1 MKLLKFTL
9 ISILGLS
16 LCTACGGDGDGGE
29 TPGPGKPEGP
39 DKSSTTGIDRFD
51 ASNIFSRNT
60 YLPDNTAMQG
70 FNLDS
75 DGSVW
80 YTQLSNTNQAQLNW
94 VRAQPNKTPDMQTEN
109 KDYMKL
115 TYFGHGTNT
124 ALEEDGADR
133 YLWAGAY
140 GVCNAKGQYWNEK
153 LVGRVKYVKGAT
165 VKTNECNDYYYI
177 GDYTDL
183 HPSIDAE
190 NDLLTINYGDS
201 KNSSY
206 RCFVI
211 YKLSEAKKAPMTNVT
226 ITCTDGFQT
235 DRPASTNPVSVV
247 VRCHDLTTLTPVA
260 RPRFLKTGYGASGA
274 TYYDWQ
280 GYDVHKNRL
289 YYTEGQS
296 NYNLFGSFYSGSSFA
311 YVTVFDFEGNI
322 VEERTQVAVVS
333 DKDKLT
339 QIGVSVFGSLEAEGI
354 KVCKDKLYLGYTARG
369 ITADSNF
376 VLFGIPL
383 ATSVFGEE
391 GTLLATMMVAI
402 VIPVYNITAVVIL
415 ELFRGGK
422 VPVSVLIKNIL
433 KNPMIRG
440 ALLGFIFH
448 ILGIKLPVSVEGP
461 IKQFANLTTPLAL
474 FVLGGT
480 LHFNAIGGN
489 LKYVVPSM
497 TFKMVILPAVIL
509 AVATLLGF
517 SGVER
522 FVYFEMYATPVA
534 TASYAMA
541 QNMGGDGGQ
550 TKPKNILHLPAKRQ
564 TAFRDSGSTGQ
575 NF

>member
-94 VRAQPNKTPDMQTEN
+94 VRAQPNKTPDVQTEN

-322 VEERTQVAVVS
+322 VEERTQVA
-333 DKDKLT
+333 
-339 QIGVSVFGSLEAEGI
+339 EGF
-354 KVCKDKLYLGYTARG
+354 ARG
-369 ITADSNF
+369 PVTPND
-376 VLFGIPL
+376 FGCTRSPTRAAPDRSRRPAPPHVAL
-383 ATSVFGEE
+383 PRLGTCDDRPHRGRRLVRPHLHEDDDTPQSVPHPDEINPENERKKFRSFHARPKPHPAFGEKE
-391 GTLLATMMVAI
+391 RVLRTPPDEIRLSF
-402 VIPVYNITAVVIL
+402 PFQDNIT
-415 ELFRGGK
+415 
-422 VPVSVLIKNIL
+422 
-433 KNPMIRG
+433 
-440 ALLGFIFH
+440 
-448 ILGIKLPVSVEGP
+448 
-461 IKQFANLTTPLAL
+461 IKQ
-474 FVLGGT
+474 
-480 LHFNAIGGN
+480 
-489 LKYVVPSM
+489 
-497 TFKMVILPAVIL
+497 
-509 AVATLLGF
+509 
-517 SGVER
+517 
-522 FVYFEMYATPVA
+522 
-534 TASYAMA
+534 
-541 QNMGGDGGQ
+541 D
-550 TKPKNILHLPAKRQ
+550 
-564 TAFRDSGSTGQ
+564 
-575 NF
+575 

>member
-1 MKLLKFTL
+1 MTKKELRTMYDKMSLSEERMTELEKRLDDCFEHEPENISDFEETELMQFSQEYKPAPQRRNPLKIVVT
-9 ISILGLS
+9 SAAAAAVVAVGV
-16 LCTACGGDGDGGE
+16 TAAF
-29 TPGPGKPEGP
+29 K
-39 DKSSTTGIDRFD
+39 TGIIPTGTPVSEF
-51 ASNIFSRNT
+51 
-60 YLPDNTAMQG
+60 
-70 FNLDS
+70 
-75 DGSVW
+75 
-80 YTQLSNTNQAQLNW
+80 
-94 VRAQPNKTPDMQTEN
+94 TPDVQTEN

-339 QIGVSVFGSLEAEGI
+339 QIGVSVFGTLEAEGI

-369 ITADSNF
+369 ITADNTKHYQNIF
-376 VLFGIPL
+376 VFD
-383 ATSVFGEE
+383 
-391 GTLLATMMVAI
+391 
-402 VIPVYNITAVVIL
+402 
-415 ELFRGGK
+415 
-422 VPVSVLIKNIL
+422 
-433 KNPMIRG
+433 
-440 ALLGFIFH
+440 
-448 ILGIKLPVSVEGP
+448 
-461 IKQFANLTTPLAL
+461 
-474 FVLGGT
+474 
-480 LHFNAIGGN
+480 
-489 LKYVVPSM
+489 PSS
-497 TFKMVILPAVIL
+497 K
-509 AVATLLGF
+509 
-517 SGVER
+517 
-522 FVYFEMYATPVA
+522 
-534 TASYAMA
+534 
-541 QNMGGDGGQ
+541 
-550 TKPKNILHLPAKRQ
+550 
-564 TAFRDSGSTGQ
+564 
-575 NF
+575 

>member
-94 VRAQPNKTPDMQTEN
+94 VRAQPNKTPDVQTEN

-280 GYDVHKNRL
+280 GYDVQK
-289 YYTEGQS
+289 T
-296 NYNLFGSFYSGSSFA
+296 GSTTPRGS
-311 YVTVFDFEGNI
+311 
-322 VEERTQVAVVS
+322 RTTTS
-333 DKDKLT
+333 
-339 QIGVSVFGSLEAEGI
+339 S
-354 KVCKDKLYLGYTARG
+354 ARS
-369 ITADSNF
+369 TRAARS
-376 VLFGIPL
+376 PTSRCSTSR
-383 ATSVFGEE
+383 ATSSRSG
-391 GTLLATMMVAI
+391 
-402 VIPVYNITAVVIL
+402 
-415 ELFRGGK
+415 R
-422 VPVSVLIKNIL
+422 
-433 KNPMIRG
+433 RW
-440 ALLGFIFH
+440 
-448 ILGIKLPVSVEGP
+448 
-461 IKQFANLTTPLAL
+461 
-474 FVLGGT
+474 
-480 LHFNAIGGN
+480 
-489 LKYVVPSM
+489 PSCR
-497 TFKMVILPAVIL
+497 TR
-509 AVATLLGF
+509 T
-517 SGVER
+517 
-522 FVYFEMYATPVA
+522 
-534 TASYAMA
+534 
-541 QNMGGDGGQ
+541 N
-550 TKPKNILHLPAKRQ
+550 
-564 TAFRDSGSTGQ
+564 
-575 NF
+575 

>member
-1 MKLLKFTL
+1 MTKKELRTMYDKMSLSEERMTELEKRLDDCFEHEPENISDFEETELMQFSQEYKPAPQRRNPLKIVVT
-9 ISILGLS
+9 SAAAAAVVAVGV
-16 LCTACGGDGDGGE
+16 TAAF
-29 TPGPGKPEGP
+29 K
-39 DKSSTTGIDRFD
+39 TGIIPTGTPVSEF
-51 ASNIFSRNT
+51 
-60 YLPDNTAMQG
+60 
-70 FNLDS
+70 
-75 DGSVW
+75 
-80 YTQLSNTNQAQLNW
+80 
-94 VRAQPNKTPDMQTEN
+94 TPDVQTEN

-235 DRPASTNPVSVV
+235 DRPASTNSVSVV

-339 QIGVSVFGSLEAEGI
+339 QIGVSVFGTLEAEGI

-369 ITADSNF
+369 ITADNTKHYQNIF
-376 VLFGIPL
+376 VFD
-383 ATSVFGEE
+383 
-391 GTLLATMMVAI
+391 
-402 VIPVYNITAVVIL
+402 
-415 ELFRGGK
+415 
-422 VPVSVLIKNIL
+422 
-433 KNPMIRG
+433 
-440 ALLGFIFH
+440 
-448 ILGIKLPVSVEGP
+448 
-461 IKQFANLTTPLAL
+461 
-474 FVLGGT
+474 
-480 LHFNAIGGN
+480 
-489 LKYVVPSM
+489 PSS
-497 TFKMVILPAVIL
+497 K
-509 AVATLLGF
+509 
-517 SGVER
+517 
-522 FVYFEMYATPVA
+522 
-534 TASYAMA
+534 
-541 QNMGGDGGQ
+541 
-550 TKPKNILHLPAKRQ
+550 
-564 TAFRDSGSTGQ
+564 
-575 NF
+575 

>member
-1 MKLLKFTL
+1 MNLANIEYQDKLRQYVLQMRPVFKPNALFSDETANYVTPMEPDPGDIVTIRFRTWKDNVDKVYLVSNDRHLPMECERSEANFDYFKIRLVMQEESVRYFFEIHAGKIRCFYNKIGVSRDRLDVYDFT
-9 ISILGLS
+9 IAPGFH
-16 LCTACGGDGDGGE
+16 
-29 TPGPGKPEGP
+29 TPEWAKGAVMYQ
-39 DKSSTTGIDRFD
+39 IFVDRFSSGD
-51 ASNIFSRNT
+51 TNNT
-60 YLPDNTAMQG
+60 
-70 FNLDS
+70 
-75 DGSVW
+75 V
-80 YTQLSNTNQAQLNW
+80 
-94 VRAQPNKTPDMQTEN
+94 
-109 KDYMKL
+109 
-115 TYFGHGTNT
+115 
-124 ALEEDGADR
+124 ED
-133 YLWAGAY
+133 
-140 GVCNAKGQYWNEK
+140 CE
-153 LVGRVKYVKGAT
+153 
-165 VKTNECNDYYYI
+165 YYYI

-339 QIGVSVFGSLEAEGI
+339 QIGVSVFGTLEAEGI

-369 ITADSNF
+369 ITADNTKHYQNIF
-376 VLFGIPL
+376 VFD
-383 ATSVFGEE
+383 
-391 GTLLATMMVAI
+391 
-402 VIPVYNITAVVIL
+402 
-415 ELFRGGK
+415 
-422 VPVSVLIKNIL
+422 
-433 KNPMIRG
+433 
-440 ALLGFIFH
+440 
-448 ILGIKLPVSVEGP
+448 
-461 IKQFANLTTPLAL
+461 
-474 FVLGGT
+474 
-480 LHFNAIGGN
+480 
-489 LKYVVPSM
+489 PSS
-497 TFKMVILPAVIL
+497 K
-509 AVATLLGF
+509 
-517 SGVER
+517 
-522 FVYFEMYATPVA
+522 
-534 TASYAMA
+534 
-541 QNMGGDGGQ
+541 
-550 TKPKNILHLPAKRQ
+550 
-564 TAFRDSGSTGQ
+564 
-575 NF
+575 

>member
-94 VRAQPNKTPDMQTEN
+94 VRAQPNKTPDVQTEN

-226 ITCTDGFQT
+226 ITCTDGFW
-235 DRPASTNPVSVV
+235 
-247 VRCHDLTTLTPVA
+247 H
-260 RPRFLKTGYGASGA
+260 GAS
-274 TYYDWQ
+274 W
-280 GYDVHKNRL
+280 
-289 YYTEGQS
+289 
-296 NYNLFGSFYSGSSFA
+296 
-311 YVTVFDFEGNI
+311 
-322 VEERTQVAVVS
+322 
-333 DKDKLT
+333 
-339 QIGVSVFGSLEAEGI
+339 
-354 KVCKDKLYLGYTARG
+354 
-369 ITADSNF
+369 NF
-376 VLFGIPL
+376 VLWGLLYAVLLLFEKYILRPQARFSVPMHIYTLLFVMLGFVLFDAASVADAFMSFKSMFGFAGIPAVNAASL
-383 ATSVFGEE
+383 YYLKSNLV
-391 GTLLATMMVAI
+391 LLIVA
-402 VIPVYNITAVVIL
+402 AV
-415 ELFRGGK
+415 
-422 VPVSVLIKNIL
+422 
-433 KNPMIRG
+433 G
-440 ALLGFIFH
+440 A
-448 ILGIKLPVSVEGP
+448 
-461 IKQFANLTTPLAL
+461 TPLPKRIYEKI
-474 FVLGGT
+474 GGT
-480 LHFNAIGGN
+480 AGGSR
-489 LKYVVPSM
+489 V
-497 TFKMVILPAVIL
+497 L
-509 AVATLLGF
+509 AVLTPTAAVAAVAVCTAYLIDGSF
-517 SGVER
+517 NP
-522 FVYFEMYATPVA
+522 FVYF
-534 TASYAMA
+534 
-541 QNMGGDGGQ
+541 
-550 TKPKNILHLPAKRQ
+550 R
-564 TAFRDSGSTGQ
+564 F
-575 NF
+575 

>member
-60 YLPDNTAMQG
+60 YLPANTAMQG

-94 VRAQPNKTPDMQTEN
+94 VRAQPNKTPDVQTEN

-211 YKLSEAKKAPMTNVT
+211 YKLSEAKKAPMTNVSNMMTGKLPGVTSIQRSGQPGSDGTT
-226 ITCTDGFQT
+226 IF
-235 DRPASTNPVSVV
+235 
-247 VRCHDLTTLTPVA
+247 VRGV
-260 RPRFLKTGYGASGA
+260 
-274 TYYDWQ
+274 
-280 GYDVHKNRL
+280 
-289 YYTEGQS
+289 
-296 NYNLFGSFYSGSSFA
+296 SSF
-311 YVTVFDFEGNI
+311 NNSSPLCI
-322 VEERTQVAVVS
+322 V
-333 DKDKLT
+333 D
-339 QIGVSVFGSLEAEGI
+339 
-354 KVCKDKLYLGYTARG
+354 
-369 ITADSNF
+369 
-376 VLFGIPL
+376 
-383 ATSVFGEE
+383 
-391 GTLLATMMVAI
+391 
-402 VIPVYNITAVVIL
+402 
-415 ELFRGGK
+415 
-422 VPVSVLIKNIL
+422 
-433 KNPMIRG
+433 
-440 ALLGFIFH
+440 
-448 ILGIKLPVSVEGP
+448 
-461 IKQFANLTTPLAL
+461 
-474 FVLGGT
+474 
-480 LHFNAIGGN
+480 
-489 LKYVVPSM
+489 
-497 TFKMVILPAVIL
+497 
-509 AVATLLGF
+509 
-517 SGVER
+517 GVER
-522 FVYFEMYATPVA
+522 MINTVNPNDIESISILKDAATSAIYGVRGANGVILITTKTGSKGAATISYDGSATFTTNVAMPEMLNAQDYIGWHNKAREMDGLNPLWTDEVIAGMKEKGIYGETDWMDLLFKNYGFTHQHNISATGGTDRVKYYTSIGMMNQDGILPN
-534 TASYAMA
+534 TSYQRFNVRA
-541 QNMGGDGGQ
+541 NID
-550 TKPKNILHLPAKRQ
+550 TKIAKNFNLNVNIA
-564 TAFRDSGSTGQ
+564 AFREDTHAPGYSLGTQGEFNPISQALFSLPIIAPTYNDLPQGYMSGVYTQQPIAAVNKSGFQDTKRWQFEGIRAPAICC
-575 NF
+575 NRTS

>member
-94 VRAQPNKTPDMQTEN
+94 VRAQPNKTPDVQTEN

-183 HPSIDAE
+183 HPSIDAK

-322 VEERTQVAVVS
+322 VEERTQVAVGRS
-333 DKDKLT
+333 KPRASRSARTSSIWDTRPAESPPTIRNTTRTSSYSTPLRNNAPHGNPFPKNRCCAL
-339 QIGVSVFGSLEAEGI
+339 SLATAAAAEGF
-354 KVCKDKLYLGYTARG
+354 ARG
-369 ITADSNF
+369 PVTPND
-376 VLFGIPL
+376 FGCTRSPTH
-383 ATSVFGEE
+383 AAPDRSRR
-391 GTLLATMMVAI
+391 
-402 VIPVYNITAVVIL
+402 P
-415 ELFRGGK
+415 
-422 VPVSVLIKNIL
+422 
-433 KNPMIRG
+433 
-440 ALLGFIFH
+440 
-448 ILGIKLPVSVEGP
+448 
-461 IKQFANLTTPLAL
+461 
-474 FVLGGT
+474 
-480 LHFNAIGGN
+480 
-489 LKYVVPSM
+489 
-497 TFKMVILPAVIL
+497 
-509 AVATLLGF
+509 
-517 SGVER
+517 
-522 FVYFEMYATPVA
+522 ATPTCGVIA
-534 TASYAMA
+534 PRDLRRPSASRSPTRSAA
-541 QNMGGDGGQ
+541 
-550 TKPKNILHLPAKRQ
+550 PPR
-564 TAFRDSGSTGQ
+564 RR
-575 NF
+575 

>member
-94 VRAQPNKTPDMQTEN
+94 VRAQPNKTPDVQTEN

-211 YKLSEAKKAPMTNVT
+211 YKLSEAKKAPMTNVSNMMT
-226 ITCTDGFQT
+226 GKLPGVTSIQRSGQPGSDQT
-235 DRPASTNPVSVV
+235 TLLVRGASTFNDSSPLCIVDGVERMINTVNPNDIES
-247 VRCHDLTTLTPVA
+247 
-260 RPRFLKTGYGASGA
+260 
-274 TYYDWQ
+274 
-280 GYDVHKNRL
+280 
-289 YYTEGQS
+289 
-296 NYNLFGSFYSGSSFA
+296 
-311 YVTVFDFEGNI
+311 
-322 VEERTQVAVVS
+322 
-333 DKDKLT
+333 
-339 QIGVSVFGSLEAEGI
+339 
-354 KVCKDKLYLGYTARG
+354 
-369 ITADSNF
+369 
-376 VLFGIPL
+376 
-383 ATSVFGEE
+383 
-391 GTLLATMMVAI
+391 
-402 VIPVYNITAVVIL
+402 
-415 ELFRGGK
+415 
-422 VPVSVLIKNIL
+422 VSVLKDASSCAIYGAKASAGVVLITTKAGKKGERARVSYNGRFGWAKNTTSTD
-433 KNPMIRG
+433 
-440 ALLGFIFH
+440 FITTGYDQSH
-448 ILGIKLPVSVEGP
+448 DQQRLAMP
-461 IKQFANLTTPLAL
+461 IT
-474 FVLGGT
+474 
-480 LHFNAIGGN
+480 
-489 LKYVVPSM
+489 
-497 TFKMVILPAVIL
+497 
-509 AVATLLGF
+509 
-517 SGVER
+517 
-522 FVYFEMYATPVA
+522 
-534 TASYAMA
+534 
-541 QNMGGDGGQ
+541 
-550 TKPKNILHLPAKRQ
+550 
-564 TAFRDSGSTGQ
+564 
-575 NF
+575 